1 MSQSNK
7 YNQIAFALEILK
19 LLSEKPYRRQELV
32 EQLSEFLYLQSKQ
45 SNDIDIP
52 QKLTRMI
59 AKLRDSGFEIQ
70 SAPNCPY
77 VLATSNFPIILSAD
91 RREALV
97 MAVYVLD
104 SMGFSGQAGQITQII
119 GTSPAPPSQLR
130 FNFNPPIDYSEE
142 RIETLVATLQ
152 ERIHQRR
159 RYTIRYRSSQG
170 NEKTWDLDRS
180 ELRFH
185 NGVLY
190 LFACAPDFNTRNH
203 VVEKNNLFHIDR
215 IIKIGAASETP
226 WGILHFPTIT
236 LRYRMNGALAN
247 YQPRRDRERI
257 IDRDPSNWIEIE
269 TQEDYLFWFRQRL
282 LQYGENIKLIEPDWY
297 VYQIAKTLQQSACQY
312 ESFQKESK

>member
-1 MSQSNK
+1 MSQSNS
-7 YNQIAFALEILK
+7 YNQITFALEILK

-32 EQLSEFLYLQSKQ
+32 QKLSEFLYLQGTQ
-45 SNDIDIP
+45 SDDIDIP

-77 VLATSNFPIILSAD
+77 VLATSNFPIIISAD
-91 RREALV
+91 RREALA
-97 MAVYVLD
+97 MAVYILD

-119 GTSPAPPSQLR
+119 GTSPAQPSQLH
-130 FNFNPPIDYSEE
+130 FNFNPPIDYNSE

-170 NEKTWDLDRS
+170 HEKTWDLDRS

-190 LFACAPDFNTRNH
+190 LFACAPDFNIRNH
-203 VVEKNNLFHIDR
+203 IVEKNHLFHIDR

-226 WGILHFPTIT
+226 WGILHFPTIM
-236 LRYRMNGALAN
+236 LRYRMSGALAN

-257 IDRDPSNWIEIE
+257 VDQDPSSWIEIE

-282 LQYGENIKLIEPDWY
+282 LQYGENVKLIEPDWY
-297 VYQIAKTLQQSACQY
+297 VCQIAKTLQQSAQQY
-312 ESFQKESK
+312 EIKRLEQT